1 MIKNNKQNNLQ
12 KFFQET
18 PDIVFEP
25 HYQSKFLKI
34 FIEDKQGWQRQIID
48 VLFPEYFDGYHKI
61 LIIYQIEYF
70 NKYKLQADY
79 EDLRDII
86 NDKEKDD
93 LVKEHLFGLLQ
104 KIKEI
109 ELPHQKIKNVKD
121 RAYTYFKSQ
130 KVKNTLI
137 ELAYDWQKQTFESM
151 KKKLEDALKAGEPKN
166 IGHDYMSEVKARLKR
181 DFRDPVPAIRGLD
194 ERMGGGLAAG
204 ELGVVLAP
212 PGGGKSM
219 MLVKFGTTALLHG
232 KKVVYYSLELSEKVI
247 GQRFDASLNQIRLN
261 DVWSYKEVIEET
273 IEELSKKNS
282 RLIIKEFPTGKAGI
296 NQIYSHLEY
305 LVSNEDFIPDV
316 VMVDYA
322 DLMKPSVVYSDKRHT
337 LTGIYEE
344 LRGLAGEMKI
354 PIWTASQTNRTAME
368 KEEYGLETIGESLG
382 KAATA
387 DIVIA
392 VGRPST
398 MRNESVAK
406 IGILKN
412 RNGQDGFYLDFFFD
426 TSKIF
431 IEIKEEENQKNNNY
445 IQNNNNN
452 YKNVDKIQQKD
463 MHNMMNILQTQ
474 NT

>member
-48 VLFPEYFDGYHKI
+48 ILFPEYFDGYHKI
-61 LIIYQIEYF
+61 IIIYQIEYF
-70 NKYKLQADY
+70 SKYKIQADY
-79 EDLRDII
+79 EELRDII
-86 NDKEKDD
+86 NDKEKDE
-93 LVKEHLFGLLQ
+93 LVKEHLFGLIQ
-104 KIKEI
+104 KIKDLEI
-109 ELPHQKIKNVKD
+109 PHQKIKNIKD
-121 RAYTYFKSQ
+121 RAYSYFKSQ

-137 ELAYDWQKQTFESM
+137 ELAHDWQKQTYESM
-151 KKKLEDALKAGEPKN
+151 KKKLEGALKAGEPKDV
-166 IGHDYMSEVKARLKR
+166 GHDYMLEVQSRLKR
-181 DFRDPVPAIRGLD
+181 DFRNPVPALRGLD
-194 ERMGGGLAAG
+194 ERMGGGLASG
-204 ELGVVLAP
+204 ELGIVLAP

-232 KKVVYYSLELSEKVI
+232 KKVIYYSLELSEKVI

-261 DVWSYKEVIEET
+261 DVWSYKEVIQET
-273 IEELSKKNS
+273 IDGLKQKNS
-282 RLIIKEFPTGKAGI
+282 RLIIKEFSTGRAGI

-305 LVSNEDFIPDV
+305 LASNEDFIPDV
-316 VMVDYA
+316 VIVDYA
-322 DLMKPSVVYSDKRHT
+322 DLMKPSVIYSDKRHT

-344 LRGLAGEMKI
+344 LRGLAGDLKI
-354 PIWTASQTNRTAME
+354 PVWTASQTNRTAME

-392 VGRPST
+392 VGRPSA
-398 MRNESVAK
+398 MKNESIAK

-412 RNGQDGFYLDFFFD
+412 RNGQDGFYLDFYFD

-431 IEIKEEENQKNNNY
+431 IEIKEIENQNNNY
-445 IQNNNNN
+445 TQNNNT
-452 YKNVDKIQQKD
+452 YKKIEKIQQKD